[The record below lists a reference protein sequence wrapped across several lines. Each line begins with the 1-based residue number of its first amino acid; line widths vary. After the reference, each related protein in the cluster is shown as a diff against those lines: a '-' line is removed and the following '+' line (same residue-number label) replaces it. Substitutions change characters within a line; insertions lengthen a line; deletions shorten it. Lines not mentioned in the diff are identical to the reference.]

1 MTCHSYPFESFPLP
15 PPVVIVSVIY
25 HCSYPFI
32 TLPETIHMK
41 FSPTNIENLPRVFI
55 VAADIVVVL
64 DASKSMGQV
73 NFRIALQIVKI
84 IFTATGISRRG
95 VKAGFIIVGKRGR
108 VVFNFRQCRNVVYM
122 SRRVGKVQS
131 N

>member
-1 MTCHSYPFESFPLP
+1 
-15 PPVVIVSVIY
+15 
-25 HCSYPFI
+25 
-32 TLPETIHMK
+32 MK